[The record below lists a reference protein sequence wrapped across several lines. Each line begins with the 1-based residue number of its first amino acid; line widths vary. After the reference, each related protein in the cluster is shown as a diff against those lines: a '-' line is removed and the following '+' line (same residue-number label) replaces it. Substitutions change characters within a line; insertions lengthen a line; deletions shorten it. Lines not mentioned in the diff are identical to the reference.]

1 MEQDTALHALQENP
15 NSLGSI
21 CQKKVCVAT
30 GSGCLCP
37 TPCGYVATIRIQC
50 SDGFAGNITATQYKP
65 PIWTGDQSSPSGF
78 TSVNVTVYAD
88 TLLDAYQNGTPV
100 TCPSGTKL
108 AGVSAVAYAYGS
120 GMLTNLQ
127 HLCRGLSGRVLL
139 VVAWLHGSQ
148 TYSKQSELVPSQ
160 A

>member
-1 MEQDTALHALQENP
+1 MEQDTAMHALQENP
-15 NSLGSI
+15 NALNNI
-21 CQKKVCVAT
+21 CPKKVCGA
-30 GSGCLCP
+30 SCQCP

-50 SDGFAGNITATQYKP
+50 SNGFAGNITAAQYKP

-78 TSVNVTVYAD
+78 TSVNVTAGE
-88 TLLDAYQNGTPV
+88 LLDAYQNGTPV

-108 AGVSAVAYAYGS
+108 AGVSAVAYAYGN
-120 GMLTNLQ
+120 GTLTNLQ

-148 TYSKQSELVPSQ
+148 TYSKHSD
-160 A
+160 